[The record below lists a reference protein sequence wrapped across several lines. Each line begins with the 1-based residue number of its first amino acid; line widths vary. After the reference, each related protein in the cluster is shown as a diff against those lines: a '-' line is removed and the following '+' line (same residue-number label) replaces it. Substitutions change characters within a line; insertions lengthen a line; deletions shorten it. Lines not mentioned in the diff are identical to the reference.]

1 MCRKRLGEEPWGS
14 RDTHRLTRGFPLDS
28 HNESSD
34 YLAHL
39 ATSKWPRRRA
49 FSPQAVTLL
58 ASQSLAAIINGVR
71 ACSVELRAARPA
83 GFLT

>member
-1 MCRKRLGEEPWGS
+1 MGEPGYTPAHKGVS
-14 RDTHRLTRGFPLDS
+14 FRFI
-28 HNESSD
+28 NESSD
-34 YLAHL
+34 YPLI
-39 ATSKWPRRRA
+39 SRRPWPRRRA
-49 FSPQAVTLL
+49 FSPQAVALL

>member
-1 MCRKRLGEEPWGS
+1 MA
-14 RDTHRLTRGFPLDS
+14 
-28 HNESSD
+28 SSPC
-34 YLAHL
+34 LFA
-39 ATSKWPRRRA
+39 SKP
-49 FSPQAVTLL
+49 SQLL

>member
-49 FSPQAVTLL
+49 FSPQAVALL
-58 ASQSLAAIINGVR
+58 AIRVLLPSTTACVHAALSSEQRDQR
-71 ACSVELRAARPA
+71 AS
-83 GFLT
+83 

>member
-1 MCRKRLGEEPWGS
+1 LKHIYVS
-14 RDTHRLTRGFPLDS
+14 T
-28 HNESSD
+28 D

-39 ATSKWPRRRA
+39 ATSNGLVAASRR
-49 FSPQAVTLL
+49 LL